1 VQHSTLVAMGVR
13 WLSRR
18 CSVVLYEFATAAD
31 ENPDVIGWVPGAD
44 SVLIEC
50 KFDSC
55 GFPKGRDE
63 GCPEESACRNG
74 PAAILSVSTGCDPG
88 EGPSSEMG
96 TALGRQG
103 PNNGRARVAGPPR
116 KKPRGRSPVPQFDAQ
131 ACPNTNRCP
140 PAFGMAERR
149 ESLRGKAWHSA
160 QPTSGNAENEP
171 HTSLDGS
178 LLVRPVFARADCGAA
193 TDGQPIRQRY
203 RTISEAIRP
212 AKDPCPT
219 LHARRRVEAYSA
231 AAFAAFLV
239 FDQTVRQHLGDR
251 RTSPQRS
258 FEARR
263 KAAGRP
269 CELAQLPTWGLE
281 RSGLRPRLSGAC
293 YALVEWQPSAERNS
307 PRGEPSTLL

>member
-1 VQHSTLVAMGVR
+1 MQV
-13 WLSRR
+13 
-18 CSVVLYEFATAAD
+18 
-31 ENPDVIGWVPGAD
+31 
-44 SVLIEC
+44 
-50 KFDSC
+50 DSC
-55 GFPKGRDE
+55 GFPKGRNE

-74 PAAILSVSTGCDPG
+74 PAAILSVSSGCDPG

-140 PAFGMAERR
+140 PAFGVAERR

-203 RTISEAIRP
+203 RTISVVML
-212 AKDPCPT
+212 PT
-219 LHARRRVEAYSA
+219 
-231 AAFAAFLV
+231 
-239 FDQTVRQHLGDR
+239 Q
-251 RTSPQRS
+251 
-258 FEARR
+258 
-263 KAAGRP
+263 GRP
-269 CELAQLPTWGLE
+269 QMRRPTTPPPFSPGFKRPGS
-281 RSGLRPRLSGAC
+281 RSCSL
-293 YALVEWQPSAERNS
+293 
-307 PRGEPSTLL
+307 

>member
-1 VQHSTLVAMGVR
+1 
-13 WLSRR
+13 
-18 CSVVLYEFATAAD
+18 
-31 ENPDVIGWVPGAD
+31 
-44 SVLIEC
+44 
-50 KFDSC
+50 
-55 GFPKGRDE
+55 
-63 GCPEESACRNG
+63 
-74 PAAILSVSTGCDPG
+74 
-88 EGPSSEMG
+88 MG

-203 RTISEAIRP
+203 RTLSVAIPP
-212 AKDPCPT
+212 ANRAQPAVT
-219 LHARRRVEAYSA
+219 ARSRSGRALAETC
-231 AAFAAFLV
+231 
-239 FDQTVRQHLGDR
+239 QPR
-251 RTSPQRS
+251 PQRVPS
-258 FEARR
+258 PTSDCVVYAQHPKRR
-263 KAAGRP
+263 GYPRP
-269 CELAQLPTWGLE
+269 VA
-281 RSGLRPRLSGAC
+281 RLSLQARPDPTRRSEVRI
-293 YALVEWQPSAERNS
+293 LPWRPIIFPVFIELPFR
-307 PRGEPSTLL
+307 

>member
-1 VQHSTLVAMGVR
+1 MQV
-13 WLSRR
+13 
-18 CSVVLYEFATAAD
+18 
-31 ENPDVIGWVPGAD
+31 D
-44 SVLIEC
+44 SG
-50 KFDSC
+50 

-74 PAAILSVSTGCDPG
+74 PAAILSVSAGCDPG

-203 RTISEAIRP
+203 RTISEAFLAMVTKLER
-212 AKDPCPT
+212 
-219 LHARRRVEAYSA
+219 LRRRS
-231 AAFAAFLV
+231 
-239 FDQTVRQHLGDR
+239 
-251 RTSPQRS
+251 
-258 FEARR
+258 
-263 KAAGRP
+263 
-269 CELAQLPTWGLE
+269 GLE
-281 RSGLRPRLSGAC
+281 RGRISGDIQHVVFAQLAHHLRHEGGPLALAGARLHVIHRSEEHTSE
-293 YALVEWQPSAERNS
+293 LQ
-307 PRGEPSTLL
+307 

>member
-1 VQHSTLVAMGVR
+1 MQV
-13 WLSRR
+13 
-18 CSVVLYEFATAAD
+18 
-31 ENPDVIGWVPGAD
+31 
-44 SVLIEC
+44 
-50 KFDSC
+50 DSC

-116 KKPRGRSPVPQFDAQ
+116 KKPRGRGPVPQFDAQ
-131 ACPNTNRCP
+131 ARPNTNRCP

-160 QPTSGNAENEP
+160 QPTSGNAKNEP

-203 RTISEAIRP
+203 RQIS
-212 AKDPCPT
+212 
-219 LHARRRVEAYSA
+219 V
-231 AAFAAFLV
+231 V
-239 FDQTVRQHLGDR
+239 V
-251 RTSPQRS
+251 SPN
-258 FEARR
+258 
-263 KAAGRP
+263 
-269 CELAQLPTWGLE
+269 
-281 RSGLRPRLSGAC
+281 PR
-293 YALVEWQPSAERNS
+293 
-307 PRGEPSTLL
+307 

>member
-1 VQHSTLVAMGVR
+1 MQV
-13 WLSRR
+13 
-18 CSVVLYEFATAAD
+18 
-31 ENPDVIGWVPGAD
+31 
-44 SVLIEC
+44 
-50 KFDSC
+50 DSC

-160 QPTSGNAENEP
+160 QPTL
-171 HTSLDGS
+171 SL
-178 LLVRPVFARADCGAA
+178 
-193 TDGQPIRQRY
+193 IH
-203 RTISEAIRP
+203 ISE
-212 AKDPCPT
+212 PT
-219 LHARRRVEAYSA
+219 RLGMISYA
-231 AAFAAFLV
+231 V
-239 FDQTVRQHLGDR
+239 FCLKKKKKKQK
-251 RTSPQRS
+251 
-258 FEARR
+258 E
-263 KAAGRP
+263 
-269 CELAQLPTWGLE
+269 
-281 RSGLRPRLSGAC
+281 
-293 YALVEWQPSAERNS
+293 
-307 PRGEPSTLL
+307 

>member
-1 VQHSTLVAMGVR
+1 MQV
-13 WLSRR
+13 
-18 CSVVLYEFATAAD
+18 
-31 ENPDVIGWVPGAD
+31 
-44 SVLIEC
+44 
-50 KFDSC
+50 DSC

-103 PNNGRARVAGPPR
+103 PNNSRARVAGPPR

-203 RTISEAIRP
+203 RTISEAISRRQLQARP
-212 AKDPCPT
+212 HFTDHISRLNASETCRFVDAPGAVVPGYLRIGAKRSRSHN
-219 LHARRRVEAYSA
+219 LARNHATRLDANRCR
-231 AAFAAFLV
+231 
-239 FDQTVRQHLGDR
+239 
-251 RTSPQRS
+251 
-258 FEARR
+258 ARFH
-263 KAAGRP
+263 P
-269 CELAQLPTWGLE
+269 L
-281 RSGLRPRLSGAC
+281 
-293 YALVEWQPSAERNS
+293 
-307 PRGEPSTLL
+307 